1 MRKLLIGFL
10 LLGAAALAAFWLVT
24 RPDTIPTSALPDYD
38 GDPEKGATVFYASG
52 CAGCH
57 AAPGAKGDDKLVLAG
72 GIAFKTPFGLF
83 HAPNISSDRRHG
95 IGEWTQA
102 EFVNAMMR
110 GVAPDGSHYYP
121 VFPYLSYQRMT
132 VEDVLDLKAFM
143 DTLPAVATEAPPHD
157 LPLPYR
163 WRRTLG
169 VWKALYMDGAPFAP
183 IPGASASVNRG
194 AYLVTGP
201 GHCGECH
208 TPRDILGGPE
218 FAWAFSGAPDIDGE
232 GTVPNI
238 TPHQDGIADWSVE
251 DITAAL
257 KTGILPDFDTFGGTM
272 IAVQENMARLSD
284 ADRRAIADYLKA
296 LPPKPSRW
304 KKAPPG
310 SS

>member
-10 LLGAAALAAFWLVT
+10 LLGAAALAAFWFVT
-24 RPDTIPTSALPDYD
+24 RPNTIPVSDLPDHD
-38 GDPEKGATVFYASG
+38 GDPDRGATMFYASG
-52 CAGCH
+52 CASCH
-57 AAPGAKGDDKLVLAG
+57 AAPGAKGDDKLALAG
-72 GIAFKTPFGLF
+72 GLVFKTHFGRF
-83 HAPNISSDRRHG
+83 HAPNISTDRRHG
-95 IGEWTQA
+95 IGAWTET
-102 EFVNAMMR
+102 EFVNAVLR
-110 GVAPDGSHYYP
+110 GVAPDGRHYYP

-143 DTLPAVATEAPPHD
+143 DTLPAVANQAPPHD

-169 VWKALYMDGAPFAP
+169 VWKALYMDGATFEP
-183 IPGASASVNRG
+183 IPGASESVNRG

-201 GHCGECH
+201 SHCGECH
-208 TPRDILGGPE
+208 TPRDFLGGPVSD
-218 FAWAFSGAPDIDGE
+218 WAFSGAPDLDGE
-232 GTVPNI
+232 GFVPNI
-238 TPHQDGIADWSVE
+238 TPHEDGIADWSVG

-272 IAVQENMARLSD
+272 IPVQENMARLTD
-284 ADRRAIADYLKA
+284 ADRQAIADYLKS

-304 KKAPPG
+304 KKTPPG